1 MTDNDKSPRFDDP
14 KNITVGRARV
24 IYVRATLALNRAATR
39 SRLRATCYAGDGEGK
54 RYEL

>member
-24 IYVRATLALNRAATR
+24 IYVRAIRGFDR
-39 SRLRATCYAGDGEGK
+39 PIQPEGWILPGGK
-54 RYEL
+54 CTQSEV

>member
-24 IYVRATLALNRAATR
+24 IYVRATPN
-39 SRLRATCYAGDGEGK
+39 
-54 RYEL
+54 